1 MPLTHQRWAKLG
13 HSTSPTRSQTIEA
26 TTFRSKD
33 ASWTNIVEQ
42 ARATCEPY
50 WIASSTS
57 DLLSSIC
64 APSQA
69 NGPQG
74 TSQAFSVRCP
84 QIPLRTGRT
93 HRSARFWTRLSDG
106 LTLPATGSVSTTF
119 PRILGDE
126 WRKSCAPVKNTS
138 RRLGRRTV
146 SRVNMASAN
155 GCEASARDR
164 RPRRAILAAIWRFAK
179 QPGYSAPS
187 SGRRWACRSGSD
199 RPRSDARSTVTY
211 G

>member
-1 MPLTHQRWAKLG
+1 M
-13 HSTSPTRSQTIEA
+13 
-26 TTFRSKD
+26 
-33 ASWTNIVEQ
+33 EQ

-69 NGPQG
+69 NGPQR
-74 TSQAFSVRCP
+74 TSHAFSVRCP

-93 HRSARFWTRLSDG
+93 DRSARFRTRLSDG

-138 RRLGRRTV
+138 RRLGRRTG
-146 SRVNMASAN
+146 SRVNMTSAN

-164 RPRRAILAAIWRFAK
+164 RPRRRIGCDLEICEPPRLLCTVIRC
-179 QPGYSAPS
+179 
-187 SGRRWACRSGSD
+187 RRWACRSGSD
-199 RPRSDARSTVTY
+199 RPGAAIRHHPQDRRQSVRGWWISHADKRQSLMNDAVSLTY
-211 G
+211 WFQKTKR